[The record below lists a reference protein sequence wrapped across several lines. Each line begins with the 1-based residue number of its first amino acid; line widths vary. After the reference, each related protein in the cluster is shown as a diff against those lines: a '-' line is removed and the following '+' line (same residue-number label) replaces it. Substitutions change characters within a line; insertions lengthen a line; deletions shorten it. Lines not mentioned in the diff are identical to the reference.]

1 MQLALWTAGI
11 VVLTLLVNAP
21 LMPYLL
27 KWTNLNNASPVKVC
41 RCPTLLCTDPPAT
54 RLMREGQCT
63 VARAHFQSSG
73 IQYGFILAEQCKA
86 C

>member
-27 KWTNLNNASPVKVC
+27 KWTDLSSASLVKA
-41 RCPTLLCTDPPAT
+41 PPSFSHP
-54 RLMREGQCT
+54 GQE
-63 VARAHFQSSG
+63 A
-73 IQYGFILAEQCKA
+73 L
-86 C
+86 